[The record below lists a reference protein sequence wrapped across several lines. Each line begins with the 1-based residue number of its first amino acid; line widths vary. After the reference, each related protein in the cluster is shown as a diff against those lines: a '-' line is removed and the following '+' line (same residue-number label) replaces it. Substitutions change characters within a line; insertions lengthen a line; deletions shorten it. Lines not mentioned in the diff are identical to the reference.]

1 LPILGKFHTISSDY
15 SIKNPPLLREGGT
28 MAISRVMLKMV
39 IYLGLMSPYASSG
52 LPEGRRATLCPLF
65 NLASDGVYIAFP
77 VTRKPVVSYTPFSP
91 LPETG
96 GSFLLH
102 FPVSH
107 LNLTLSGILL
117 YEARTFLS
125 CTWQQRPF
133 TLVPL
138 KSIL

>member
-1 LPILGKFHTISSDY
+1 
-15 SIKNPPLLREGGT
+15 
-28 MAISRVMLKMV
+28 MLSV
-39 IYLGLMSPYASSG
+39 D
-52 LPEGRRATLCPLF
+52 
-65 NLASDGVYIAFP
+65 LASDGVYIAFP

-117 YEARTFLS
+117 FEARTFLS
-125 CTWQQRPF
+125 RFPGSDHSQYFKALVYSRNSPPSIRNSGHILPRAISPLPLRDKRNRALFSLPF
-133 TLVPL
+133 SREWLPVHRC
-138 KSIL
+138 KA